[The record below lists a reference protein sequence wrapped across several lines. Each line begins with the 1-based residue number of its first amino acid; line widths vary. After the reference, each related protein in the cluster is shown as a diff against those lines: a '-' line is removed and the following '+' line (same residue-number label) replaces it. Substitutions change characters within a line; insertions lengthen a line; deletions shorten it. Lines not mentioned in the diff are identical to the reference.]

1 MDKYQTI
8 LLTSLVETYRE
19 AKSRSKYCLF
29 FDKTD
34 GNVTTFFLY
43 KGLLKE
49 FNKEIMKVEAGR
61 QTIKDACE
69 NFRDGLVNSMR
80 YGSPLSI
87 SMANYTPDFKSSG
100 TPTSYN

>member
-1 MDKYQTI
+1 MEQQYQSI
-8 LLTSLVETYRE
+8 YLTDLVETYR
-19 AKSRSKYCLF
+19 AAMSRRKYCLF

-61 QTIKDACE
+61 QTVKDACE
-69 NFRDGLVNSMR
+69 
-80 YGSPLSI
+80 
-87 SMANYTPDFKSSG
+87 
-100 TPTSYN
+100 